1 MSCKAKRSTSSSGR
15 RDAATFIVNALAPA
29 EVAKVVLDEESERI
43 EVVVPDEQLSLA
55 IGRKGQNVRLASQLT
70 GWDIDIL
77 TEAEESERRQKE
89 FAERTNAFVA
99 ALDVDEMIAQL
110 LVSEG
115 FTTVEELAYVDQQE
129 VASIE
134 GFDESTA
141 GEIQE
146 RAREFLERQEAELT
160 EKRRTLGVHDELTE
174 VEGLTT
180 AMLVTLG
187 ENGIK
192 TLEDLADCATDELAG
207 WQERAHGQTKQH
219 PGILQSHDLSK
230 SDIEQIIL
238 NARIKAGWIEPPA
251 PEEAQ
256 DGETAD
262 VESEGG
268 QDADREEKA
277 L

>member
-1 MSCKAKRSTSSSGR
+1 M
-15 RDAATFIVNALAPA
+15 
-29 EVAKVVLDEESERI
+29 
-43 EVVVPDEQLSLA
+43 VPDEQLSLA

-89 FAERTNAFVA
+89 FAERTAAFVN

-110 LVSEG
+110 LVAEG
-115 FTTVEELAYVDQQE
+115 FASVEELAFVEAHE

-134 GFDESTA
+134 GFDENTA
-141 GEIQE
+141 LEIQE

-160 EKRRTLGVHDELTE
+160 EKRRALGVEDELGE
-174 VEGLTT
+174 VEGVTT
-180 AMLVTLG
+180 AMLVAFG

-192 TLEDLADCATDELAG
+192 TMEDLADCATDDLAG

-219 PGILQSHDLSK
+219 PGILQSFNLGK
-230 SDIEQIIL
+230 PAIEQLIL
-238 NARIKAGWIEPPA
+238 NARVKAGWIEPIEIPAPAESEEAQEESSFDEDLAA
-251 PEEAQ
+251 PEEGVSH
-256 DGETAD
+256 GE
-262 VESEGG
+262 S
-268 QDADREEKA
+268 EEKA

>member
-1 MSCKAKRSTSSSGR
+1 
-15 RDAATFIVNALAPA
+15 
-29 EVAKVVLDEESERI
+29 
-43 EVVVPDEQLSLA
+43 
-55 IGRKGQNVRLASQLT
+55 
-70 GWDIDIL
+70 
-77 TEAEESERRQKE
+77 
-89 FAERTNAFVA
+89 
-99 ALDVDEMIAQL
+99 VDE
-110 LVSEG
+110 
-115 FTTVEELAYVDQQE
+115 QE

-134 GFDESTA
+134 GFDENTA
-141 GEIQE
+141 QEIQE

-160 EKRRTLGVHDELTE
+160 EKRRALGVQDELTE

-251 PEEAQ
+251 AEEPSEEAL
-256 DGETAD
+256 DPT
-262 VESEGG
+262 EGG
-268 QDADREEKA
+268 QDADHEEKA

>member
-1 MSCKAKRSTSSSGR
+1 M
-15 RDAATFIVNALAPA
+15 NALAPA
-29 EVAKVVLDEESERI
+29 EVAKVVLDEDSERI

-70 GWDIDIL
+70 GWDIDIM

-89 FAERTNAFVA
+89 FAERTAAFVH

-115 FTTVEELAYVDQQE
+115 FASVEELAFVDSSE

-134 GFDESTA
+134 GFDENTA
-141 GEIQE
+141 QEIQE

-160 EKRRTLGVHDELTE
+160 EKRRALGVEDELTE
-174 VEGLTT
+174 VEGVTT
-180 AMLVTLG
+180 AMLVAFG

-192 TLEDLADCATDELAG
+192 TVEDLADCATDELFG

-219 PGILQSHDLSK
+219 PGILQSFNLTKQSV
-230 SDIEQIIL
+230 EQLII
-238 NARIKAGWIEPPA
+238 NARVKAGWIEAPA
-251 PEEAQ
+251 PVEEEEHVETLEESVFGDASSGAGEGEEASHA
-256 DGETAD
+256 G
-262 VESEGG
+262 
-268 QDADREEKA
+268 EEKA